1 MSVFLSVVLITV
13 LSFFSN
19 FTLATENAIEK
30 AAERVTDKPGKKI
43 SISFIGKWQFF
54 QYQYQGQKFPAPNP
68 DLYEEFTITQ
78 DETILYYERK
88 DEGFFCERK
97 ATYIYNP
104 QNAELVQTIYWT
116 HPQNG
121 HKCLM
126 DSDMQIGAHLTN
138 KMYLE
143 ENELYLHTPFGE
155 EEIILIWKKADPFK
169 IPLLA
174 P

>member
-1 MSVFLSVVLITV
+1 MFLSAVLITA
-13 LSFFSN
+13 LFFYSN
-19 FTLATENAIEK
+19 FTLAIEK
-30 AAERVTDKPGKKI
+30 TTEKSGEKI
-43 SISFIGKWQFF
+43 SVSFVGKWQFY

-78 DETILYYERK
+78 DETILFYERM

-104 QNAELVQTIYWT
+104 QNTELVQTIYWT
-116 HPQNG
+116 HPKNG

-126 DSDMQIGAHLTN
+126 DSDMQIGAKLTN

-155 EEIILIWKKADPFK
+155 EEIILIWKRADPFRL
-169 IPLLA
+169 PVHE